1 MANPTTPTT
10 YRFDSATLELIER
23 LAEQLS
29 VSKADVLR
37 DSISMLSDALV
48 VASGDANAMLE
59 VIRGRHPEAEN
70 LMIEVARGRDG
81 NPELTVLIDG
91 EEHPDVGARA
101 AVIDKK
107 AYVFLTIPDG
117 SASIIVGVGAKA
129 LLLRPQFPV
138 GDPMPWPTEE
148 SYRIIVSLAAP
159 AGVDAPAAAKVPAKA
174 KALR

>member
-10 YRFDSATLELIER
+10 YRFDSATLKLIER
-23 LAEQLS
+23 LAKQLS

-37 DSISMLSDALV
+37 DSVSMLRDALV

-59 VIRGRHPEAEN
+59 VIRSRHPEAEN
-70 LMIEVARGRDG
+70 LTIEVARGRDG

-107 AYVFLTIPDG
+107 AYVFLMIPDG
-117 SASIIVGVGAKA
+117 SASIIVGVGNDA

-138 GDPMPWPTEE
+138 GEPTPWPTEE
-148 SYRIIVSLAAP
+148 SYGIVVSLGAP
-159 AGVDAPAAAKVPAKA
+159 ATVHAPAASKVKQ
-174 KALR
+174 LR